1 MMEEPRDKDPLQPI
15 KSASQE
21 VQKIIKDV
29 LKLESEKLYQK
40 KPHINADIINIVKG
54 AVK

>member
-1 MMEEPRDKDPLQPI
+1 MEDLRKNDPLEPI
-15 KSASQE
+15 KSASRE
-21 VQKIIKDV
+21 VQQIIKEV

-40 KPHINADIINIVKG
+40 KPHINADIINIIKG

>member
-1 MMEEPRDKDPLQPI
+1 MDTNNKQDPLDPI
-15 KSASQE
+15 KSASE
-21 VQKIIKDV
+21 EIRAIIKSV

-40 KPHINADIINIVKG
+40 KPHINTDIINIIKG

>member
-1 MMEEPRDKDPLQPI
+1 MDEPRKKDPTEPI
-15 KSASQE
+15 KSASEE
-21 VQKIIKDV
+21 VRKIIKDV

-40 KPHINADIINIVKG
+40 KPHISADIINIIKG